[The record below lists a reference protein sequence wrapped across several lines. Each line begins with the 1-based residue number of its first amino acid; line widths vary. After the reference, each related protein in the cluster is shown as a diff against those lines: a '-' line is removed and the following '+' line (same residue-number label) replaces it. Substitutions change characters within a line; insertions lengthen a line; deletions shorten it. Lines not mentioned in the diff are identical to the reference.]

1 MPKLK
6 VAFFLPHLADGG
18 VARSSFILAGRFIQ
32 HGHSVDILTIHASQT
47 MTIAPPDGA
56 RVIDLGAK
64 RALRSIPSL
73 VKYIRR
79 EQPSAL
85 ISAQHFANVSA
96 VLACS
101 LARRDL
107 KLVLTERLSIDEAL
121 KRDRGLSAK
130 ALPWLMRLLYGRADA
145 VVANAGDSAAAL
157 AQFLGW
163 SPGSVQ
169 TIYNPT
175 FDPSIRL
182 MAEEPVAES
191 WFEPGERPVVLS
203 VGRLEPQKDFGV
215 LLRAFAAIRAKL
227 ECRLVIVG
235 EGGDRASLEALA
247 GELGVAGDV
256 EFPGHRANPYSYMSR
271 AALFVLS
278 SSYEGLPNVVIE
290 AQACGVPVL
299 STDCPTGPREIL
311 LDGTA
316 GVLVPVGDGEAMAE
330 EGVRLLTDR
339 AFAQSLAD
347 EATAHLSRFEP
358 ETCYQVYLELLEN

>member
-1 MPKLK
+1 MLALK

-32 HGHSVDILTIHASQT
+32 HGHSVDILTILPSQT

-64 RALRSIPSL
+64 RALSSIPSL

-79 EQPSAL
+79 ERPSAL
-85 ISAQHFANVSA
+85 ISAQYFANVSA
-96 VLACS
+96 VLARS
-101 LARRDL
+101 LARRDV
-107 KLVLTERLSIDEAL
+107 KLVLTERSAVEEAL

-145 VVANAGDSAAAL
+145 VVANAGDGAERL
-157 AQFLGW
+157 ARFLGW
-163 SPGSVQ
+163 PPGSVR

-175 FDPSIRL
+175 FDPSIRVL
-182 MAEEPVAES
+182 AEEAPTES
-191 WFEPGERPVVLS
+191 WFAPGERPVVLS
-203 VGRLEPQKDFGV
+203 VGRLAPEKDFGV

-227 ECRLVIVG
+227 ECRLVMVG
-235 EGGDRASLEALA
+235 EGPDRANLEALA

-278 SSYEGLPNVVIE
+278 SLNEGLPNVVIE

-311 LDGTA
+311 LDGAA
-316 GVLVPVGDGEAMAE
+316 GALVPVGDVEAMAE
-330 EGVRLLTDR
+330 AGLRLLTDR
-339 AFAQSLAD
+339 ATAQGLAE
-347 EATAHLSRFEP
+347 EATAQLSRFEP
-358 ETCYQVYLELLEN
+358 ETCYRAYLDLLEN